1 MPASTAGPLLAFSL
15 RSAQAASTSCS
26 LRFPRQLS
34 SPRRTTAFTPHHR
47 RRQRRSFFANMAAND
62 ASFDSLARQ
71 FQHLPLID
79 RYPNCFPDIN
89 PTDVYRSHITGILH
103 DITGVDPKIIYPA
116 LQWTATLDKGDLMLA
131 IPALR
136 VKGKPDDLG
145 KQWLDKW
152 PESPLVEKPVQSG
165 PFIPFFFKTAPLTKT
180 VIPMA
185 LSHRTN
191 FGSNGAVGLKDQND
205 PSKGQRRMVVEFSS
219 PNIAKPFH
227 AGHLRSTIIGG
238 FLSNLYR
245 SAGWD
250 VVAINYLG
258 DWGKQYGVL
267 ALGFEKYGN
276 ETDLERDPINHL
288 FHVYVKISRDVA
300 DEKDRAEKLK
310 GEGKEAEAQKIMDD
324 GLDEQAR
331 RYFKKMTEGDEQ
343 ALALWKR
350 FRDFSIK
357 RYKETYARLNIHFDE
372 YSGESK
378 VSEDDMHKAAD
389 KMKEMGLAEEHD
401 GALLIDFVKNIPG
414 KEGKQLGK
422 AILRKKDGTALY
434 LTRDISELLN
444 RDKKYNFD
452 HMIYVIASEQDLH
465 VKQFFKVVG
474 MMGHKDIAAK
484 CQHIN
489 FGLVLGMSTRKGT
502 VKFLDDILRDVGDHM
517 HEVMKKNE
525 DKYQQV
531 DDPAKTADILGISSV
546 MVQDMLGKRINNY
559 TFDLQ
564 RMTSFEGDTGP
575 YLQYAHA
582 RLCSITRKAG
592 LSEQDIASAD
602 LSLLTEPMAVN
613 LVRVVSQ
620 WPDVVQNTLRTLEPT
635 TILTYLFKMT
645 HTLSTSYSHLRI
657 VGSEPEVMKARMAL
671 YDSARVV
678 LYNGMV
684 LLGLSPL
691 DRM

>member
-1 MPASTAGPLLAFSL
+1 I
-15 RSAQAASTSCS
+15 
-26 LRFPRQLS
+26 PRQSRCMPFLATS
-34 SPRRTTAFTPHHR
+34 ALAYPCRILTFRRLVHLPRQ
-47 RRQRRSFFANMAAND
+47 QRLYRFFASMASD
-62 ASFDSLARQ
+62 ASFDALAKR

-79 RYPNCFPDIN
+79 RYPNCFPDRN
-89 PTDVYRSHITGILH
+89 PVDIYRAHITSILQK
-103 DITGVDPKIIYPA
+103 ITGVEPSIIYPA
-116 LQWTATLDKGDLMLA
+116 VQWTTTLDKGDLTLA

-145 KQWLDKW
+145 KQWLEKW
-152 PESPLVEKPVQSG
+152 PDSPLVETPIQVG
-165 PFIPFFFKTAPLTKT
+165 AFIQFFFKTGPLTKT

-185 LSHRTN
+185 LSHSST
-191 FGSNGAVGLKDQND
+191 FGANPALGLKDQSE
-205 PSKGQRRMVVEFSS
+205 PSKGRKRIVLEYSS

-245 SAGWD
+245 AAGWD
-250 VVAINYLG
+250 VIAINYLG

-267 ALGFEKYGN
+267 ALGFEKYGS
-276 ETDLERDPINHL
+276 EAELEQDPINHL
-288 FHVYVKISRDVA
+288 FQVYVKISKDVA
-300 DEKDRAEKLK
+300 DEKEAAEKLK
-310 GEGKEAEAQKIMDD
+310 AEGKEAEAQKILDD

-331 RYFKKMTEGDEQ
+331 KYFKKMTEGDEK
-343 ALALWKR
+343 ALALWRR
-350 FRDFSIK
+350 FRDFSIE
-357 RYKETYARLNIHFDE
+357 RYTQTYARLNIHFDE

-378 VSEDDMHKAAD
+378 VSEEDMHAAAE
-389 KMKEMGLAEEHD
+389 KMKEIGLAEEHE
-401 GALLIDFVKNIPG
+401 GALLVDFVKNVPG

-444 RDKKYNFD
+444 RAKKYNFD
-452 HMIYVIASEQDLH
+452 QMIYIIASAQDLH
-465 VKQFFKVVG
+465 VKQFFKIVD
-474 MMGHKDIAAK
+474 MMGHKDIAAR
-484 CQHIN
+484 CQHIS
-489 FGLVLGMSTRKGT
+489 FGLVQGMSTRKGT

-525 DKYQQV
+525 DKYSQV
-531 DDPAKTADILGISSV
+531 EDPAKTADILGISSV
-546 MVQDMLGKRINNY
+546 MVQDMLGKRVNGY
-559 TFDLQ
+559 KFDLQ

-592 LSEQDIASAD
+592 LSEEEIASAD

-620 WPDVVQNTLRTLEPT
+620 WPDVVQNTVKTLEPT

-645 HTLSTSYSHLRI
+645 HTLSTSYTHLRI
-657 VGSEPEVMKARMAL
+657 VGSEAEVMKARMAL
-671 YDSARVV
+671 YDAARIV
-678 LYNGMV
+678 LCNGMR

-691 DRM
+691 ERM

>member
-1 MPASTAGPLLAFSL
+1 MAS
-15 RSAQAASTSCS
+15 
-26 LRFPRQLS
+26 
-34 SPRRTTAFTPHHR
+34 
-47 RRQRRSFFANMAAND
+47 D
-62 ASFDSLARQ
+62 ASFDGLAKK
-71 FQHLPLID
+71 FEHLPLLD
-79 RYPNCFPDIN
+79 RYPSCFPDIN
-89 PTDVYRSHITGILH
+89 PVDIYRSHITSILH
-103 DITGVDPKIIYPA
+103 DITGVDHSIIYPA

-136 VKGKPDDLG
+136 VKGKPDALG
-145 KQWLDKW
+145 KEWLDKW
-152 PESPLVEKPVQSG
+152 PGSPLVEKPVQSG
-165 PFIPFFFKTAPLTKT
+165 PFIPFFFKPGPLANT

-185 LSHRTN
+185 LSHRSD
-191 FGSNGAVGLKDQND
+191 FGSNQAVGLKDQND
-205 PSKGQRRMVVEFSS
+205 ASKGRKRMIVEFSS

-238 FLSNLYR
+238 FISNLYK

-250 VVAINYLG
+250 VVTINYLG

-276 ETDLERDPINHL
+276 EADLERDPINHL

-300 DEKDRAEKLK
+300 DQKDEADKLK
-310 GEGKEAEAQKIMDD
+310 AAGKEDEAKKLMDE

-331 RYFKKMTEGDEQ
+331 KYFKKMTEGDEQ
-343 ALALWKR
+343 ALALWRR

-378 VSEDDMHKAAD
+378 VSEDDMQDAAN

-401 GALLIDFVKNIPG
+401 GALLIDFVKNLSG

-444 RDKKYNFD
+444 REKRYNFD

-465 VKQFFKVVG
+465 VKQFFKVVD

-502 VKFLDDILRDVGDHM
+502 VKFLDVRYPTRMRPQKRQCVVISRHRLIPPQDILRDVGDHM
-517 HEVMKKNE
+517 HETMKKND
-525 DKYQQV
+525 DKYKQV
-531 DDPAKTADILGISSV
+531 ENPVKTADILGISSV

-592 LSEQDIASAD
+592 LSEADIASAD
-602 LSLLTEPMAVN
+602 LSLLTEPMAIN
-613 LVRVVSQ
+613 LLRV
-620 WPDVVQNTLRTLEPT
+620 
-635 TILTYLFKMT
+635 MT
-645 HTLSTSYSHLRI
+645 HVLSTSYGHLRI
-657 VGSEPEVMKARMAL
+657 VGSEVEVMKARMAL
-671 YDSARVV
+671 YDSARIV
-678 LYNGMV
+678 LRNAMV

>member
-1 MPASTAGPLLAFSL
+1 M
-15 RSAQAASTSCS
+15 TSEA
-26 LRFPRQLS
+26 
-34 SPRRTTAFTPHHR
+34 T
-47 RRQRRSFFANMAAND
+47 
-62 ASFDSLARQ
+62 FDSLTKH
-71 FQHLPLID
+71 FQHLPLIEK
-79 RYPNCFPDIN
+79 YPNCFPDIN
-89 PTDVYRSHITGILH
+89 PVDVYRAHITSILH
-103 DITGVDPKIIYPA
+103 DVTGVDRTVIYPA
-116 LQWTATLDKGDLMLA
+116 LQWTATLEKGDLVLA

-136 VKGKPDDLG
+136 VKGKPDELG
-145 KQWLDKW
+145 KQWLEKW
-152 PESPLVEKPVQSG
+152 PDSPLVEKPTQSG
-165 PFIPFFFKTAPLTKT
+165 PFLSFFFRAIPLAKS

-185 LSHRTN
+185 LSHRSD
-191 FGSNGAVGLKDQND
+191 FGSNQAIGLKDQND
-205 PSKGQRRMVVEFSS
+205 PSKGRKRVVVEFSS

-250 VVAINYLG
+250 VVSINYLG

-276 ETDLERDPINHL
+276 ELELEQDPINHL
-288 FHVYVKISRDVA
+288 FQVYVKISRDVA
-300 DEKDRAEKLK
+300 DEKDKAENLK
-310 GEGKEAEAQKIMDD
+310 TEGKQAEAQRILDS

-343 ALALWKR
+343 ALDLWQR

-378 VSEDDMHKAAD
+378 VSEDAMHKAAE
-389 KMKEMGLAEEHD
+389 KMKEIGLAEDHE
-401 GALLIDFVKNIPG
+401 GALLIDFVKSVPG

-444 RDKKYNFD
+444 RADKYKFD
-452 HMIYVIASEQDLH
+452 TMIYVIASEQDLH
-465 VKQFFKVVG
+465 VKQFFKIVR
-474 MMGHKDIAAK
+474 MMGHDDIASK

-517 HEVMKKNE
+517 HETMKKNE
-525 DKYQQV
+525 EKYNQV
-531 DDPAKTADILGISSV
+531 ENPAKTADILGISSV

-559 TFDLQ
+559 KFDLQ

-592 LSEQDIASAD
+592 LTEDDIASAD

-620 WPDVVQNTLRTLEPT
+620 WPDVVQNTLKTLEPT

-645 HTLSTSYSHLRI
+645 HILN
-657 VGSEPEVMKARMAL
+657 RM
-671 YDSARVV
+671 
-678 LYNGMV
+678 
-684 LLGLSPL
+684 
-691 DRM
+691 